1 MSSSDKLQYHT
12 KRIGEHFDLI
22 NSNNTSSDAFDLF
35 GQRHLLS
42 HIAAYNVTPTD

>member
-35 GQRHLLS
+35 GQRRLLS
-42 HIAAYNVTPTD
+42 HITAYNVTPTD